1 MSRGTIIY
9 TVLVIA
15 VLGVFDGLVYEKE
28 HLVRSGHQVFVELRP
43 VDPRSLIQGD
53 YMRLRYALADDI
65 EGATGDEPPANGRLV
80 VRLDDRNVATFERL
94 CDGGDLAEGERLMQ
108 WRLRERIYIG
118 SNVYYFQEG
127 HAGLY
132 EDAEFAELRVDDSG
146 RTLLIGLRD
155 EDLRPITPDDEHM
168 K

>member
-1 MSRGTIIY
+1 MSRNTIIY

-15 VLGVFDGLVYEKE
+15 VLGVLNGLVYEKE
-28 HLVRSGHQVFVELRP
+28 HLARSGQQVFVELRP
-43 VDPRSLIQGD
+43 ADPRSLIQGD

-65 EGATGDEPPANGRLV
+65 DAATGEEPPVNGRLV
-80 VRLDDRNVATFERL
+80 VRLDDRSVATFERL
-94 CDGGDLAEGERLMQ
+94 YDGGDLGEDEHLLE
-108 WRLRERIYIG
+108 WRLRERIYLG
-118 SNVYYFQEG
+118 SNAYYFQEG
-127 HAGLY
+127 HAELY

-155 EDLRPITPDDEHM
+155 EALRPITPDDEHV